1 MKLYVTLTS
10 PYARLA
16 RILVL
21 EKALEDRVEIIVAKT
36 RAADSPYYQINPS
49 GRVPYLID
57 DSSVG
62 MEDSQLICAYL
73 DSLDG
78 KPRFHDPRRQ
88 TDWAYQ
94 RLEFAARNMCEGICV
109 WIREMARPAG
119 ERSLTALAHEVARA
133 QRMADVFE
141 GRIADPLMQ
150 GAPNMAQLI
159 LAVALDVARKRGFG
173 DLTTGRPQL
182 AAWMR
187 SMSELRGRGRS
198 ARLGAG
204 GAPEALSPGS
214 PREATMARRAEAGT
228 AVVAGADLRL
238 AEAATPCRPRHAD
251 IARND
256 LSKSFYSDPRRA
268 EERADGASADGT
280 ADASSQGRQHQER
293 TGTDRRYCLDPRT
306 ASRG

>member
-21 EKALEDRVEIIVAKT
+21 EKALEDRVEIIAAKT

-78 KPRFHDPRRQ
+78 KPRFHDPQRQ

-109 WIREMARPAG
+109 WLREMARPAG
-119 ERSLTALAHEVARA
+119 ECSPTALAHEVARA
-133 QRMADVFE
+133 QRMADEFE
-141 GRIADPLMQ
+141 RRIADPLMHE
-150 GAPNMAQLI
+150 GSNMAQLI
-159 LAVALDVARKRGFG
+159 LAVALDAARKRGFG

-182 AAWMR
+182 TAWMR
-187 SMSELRGRGRS
+187 SMS
-198 ARLGAG
+198 
-204 GAPEALSPGS
+204 
-214 PREATMARRAEAGT
+214 
-228 AVVAGADLRL
+228 D
-238 AEAATPCRPRHAD
+238 RP
-251 IARND
+251 
-256 LSKSFYSDPRRA
+256 SM
-268 EERADGASADGT
+268 
-280 ADASSQGRQHQER
+280 Q
-293 TGTDRRYCLDPRT
+293 RT
-306 ASRG
+306 APP

>member
-21 EKALEDRVEIIVAKT
+21 EKALEDRVEIIAAKT

-78 KPRFHDPRRQ
+78 KPRFHEPRRQ

-109 WIREMARPAG
+109 WLREMARPAG
-119 ERSLTALAHEVARA
+119 ERSPTALAHEVARA
-133 QRMADVFE
+133 QRMADEFE
-141 GRIADPLMQ
+141 RRIADPLMRE
-150 GAPNMAQLI
+150 GSNMAQLI
-159 LAVALDVARKRGFG
+159 LAVALDAARKRGFG

-182 AAWMR
+182 TAWMR
-187 SMSELRGRGRS
+187 SMS
-198 ARLGAG
+198 
-204 GAPEALSPGS
+204 
-214 PREATMARRAEAGT
+214 
-228 AVVAGADLRL
+228 D
-238 AEAATPCRPRHAD
+238 RP
-251 IARND
+251 
-256 LSKSFYSDPRRA
+256 SM
-268 EERADGASADGT
+268 
-280 ADASSQGRQHQER
+280 Q
-293 TGTDRRYCLDPRT
+293 RT
-306 ASRG
+306 APP